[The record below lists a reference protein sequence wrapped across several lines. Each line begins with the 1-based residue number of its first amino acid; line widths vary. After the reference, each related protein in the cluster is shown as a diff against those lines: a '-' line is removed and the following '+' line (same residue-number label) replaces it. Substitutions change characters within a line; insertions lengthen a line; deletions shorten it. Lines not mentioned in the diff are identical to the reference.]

1 MSIGFTPSRY
11 AFRLLIGSNQLRA
24 QILPQPQSLFSL
36 LR

>member
-1 MSIGFTPSRY
+1 MSTGFTPSRY
-11 AFRLLIGSNQLRA
+11 AIRLLIASNQLRA